1 MARFL
6 IGLFLY
12 PNKAAVK
19 ERAMRLDILVAL
31 KAIAT
36 EYAEGRGPL
45 VKFAKQNEALMAH
58 ARANPGAFR
67 KLGVVFNH

>member
-1 MARFL
+1 
-6 IGLFLY
+6 
-12 PNKAAVK
+12 
-19 ERAMRLDILVAL
+19 MRLDILIAL

-45 VKFAKQNEALMAH
+45 VKFAKQNEVLMAH

-67 KLGVVFNH
+67 RLGAVFNH

>member
-1 MARFL
+1 M
-6 IGLFLY
+6 
-12 PNKAAVK
+12 K
-19 ERAMRLDILVAL
+19 LDILIAL

-45 VKFAKQNEALMAH
+45 VKFAKQNEVLMAH

-67 KLGVVFNH
+67 RLGAVFNY